1 MKKSLITFGLGGV
14 LLAVPALAI
23 ERPDKPAPKQDPV
36 PEQPEA
42 APAPAE
48 DRQAPE
54 APEAPKDRM
63 ARPAPAREEAYIGIG
78 GCTVPEVLSVHL
90 GLAEGSGLLVR
101 SLDPNGAAAQAGIT
115 EHDIILKLDDQPVKC
130 QETLRDVIVAHK
142 PGDKVKLDLIH
153 AGKNEQRE
161 VTLGKREVRAPQ
173 VARGVLGANEDLEN
187 MLDMMPADQA
197 KRLRDVI
204 EGNLREMEGAGVARD
219 VPEALRH
226 ARELMEQGIRDGG
239 RNGFKFQAMAKSSVR
254 MLDDKGSVELT
265 TEQGAKEAKVYDKD
279 GKLLWQG
286 PYDTPQDKAAAPE
299 DIRER
304 IDKLGVSVRGNQMR
318 LQIGPNGLNAAPV
331 DPEEFEEAPKDK

>member
-23 ERPDKPAPKQDPV
+23 ERPDSPAPKQDPV

-42 APAPAE
+42 EPAPADE
-48 DRQAPE
+48 RQNPAAPE
-54 APEAPKDRM
+54 AAKDRM
-63 ARPAPAREEAYIGIG
+63 VRPAPAREEAYIGIG

-115 EHDIILKLDDQPVKC
+115 EHDIILKLDEKPVKC
-130 QETLRDVIVAHK
+130 QETLRDAIVAHK
-142 PGDKVKLDLIH
+142 PGDKVKLELIH

-161 VTLGKREVRAPQ
+161 ITLGKREVRNPQ

-204 EGNLREMEGAGVARD
+204 EGNLREMEGAGVARG

-226 ARELMEQGIRDGG
+226 ARELMEQGVREGG
-239 RNGFKFQAMAKSSVR
+239 KNGLRFQAMAKSSVR
-254 MLDDKGSVELT
+254 MLDEKGSVELT

-304 IDKLGVSVRGNQMR
+304 IDRLGVSVRGNQMR
-318 LQIGPNGLNAAPV
+318 LRLGNDLNAVPV
-331 DPEEFEEAPKDK
+331 DPEELEEAPKEK